1 MKSKLLKAI
10 TILAVPILFT
20 CFLLV
25 LGVGFAVLATCAV
38 VKFIYNLLEK

>member
-1 MKSKLLKAI
+1 MKQFILKSI
-10 TILAVPILFT
+10 TILTVPIIFT

-38 VKFIYNLLEK
+38 VRFIYNLLEK